1 MSKSTSKPRC
11 TKRHFEIES
20 SSPLIS
26 SLRKTT
32 AAPRKLVAV
41 GRVTLLRKHAGG
53 RMDEKKERE
62 EKREKRGEARMID
75 DCTRAIS
82 MTMRAF
88 ENAPL
93 SSFIVR
99 AVSSWPRLMRL
110 SSILGTV
117 NGTPARLLENE
128 KGSRSVEPR
137 EKLVDFQF
145 VKEFSYYC
153 YIICCY
159 MIFIFYIKNYLVIIL
174 RR

>member
-1 MSKSTSKPRC
+1 
-11 TKRHFEIES
+11 
-20 SSPLIS
+20 
-26 SLRKTT
+26 
-32 AAPRKLVAV
+32 
-41 GRVTLLRKHAGG
+41 
-53 RMDEKKERE
+53 MDEKKERE

-117 NGTPARLLENE
+117 NDTPARFCWKTRKDREALNRA
-128 KGSRSVEPR
+128 RS
-137 EKLVDFQF
+137 
-145 VKEFSYYC
+145 
-153 YIICCY
+153 
-159 MIFIFYIKNYLVIIL
+159 
-174 RR
+174 